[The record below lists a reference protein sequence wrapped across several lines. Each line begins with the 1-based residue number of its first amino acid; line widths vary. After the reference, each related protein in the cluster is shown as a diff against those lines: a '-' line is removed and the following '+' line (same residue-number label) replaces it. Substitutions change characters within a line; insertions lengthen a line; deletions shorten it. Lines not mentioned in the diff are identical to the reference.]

1 MATTA
6 TASTNPGIFTA
17 EGVVSIES
25 TDGFST
31 RFYSDGFLVGRI
43 LDFNGVLHFQQYVG
57 RDDETG
63 EQEFETIARQAKVV
77 G

>member
-31 RFYSDGFLVGRI
+31 RFYSDGFLVGR
-43 LDFNGVLHFQQYVG
+43 VLHFQQYVG